1 MEWLSVL
8 PPLVAIIVVIWKKEV
23 ILALLAAVFTSELLL
38 ASEHK
43 SNVTFYAFTGFIE
56 RIISVVSSPGNARI
70 LIFSLLIGALLAYVR
85 DSGGVT
91 AMVEKLVNKGI
102 ARSKRQVGG
111 LTMFTG
117 MVIFI
122 ESNLSVLTAGILSRD
137 LFDKF
142 KMSRARLAFIIDSTS
157 APVCILVLL
166 NGWGAYVL
174 ALLNNYDLGQS
185 SVSILWGSVAFNF
198 YAIIALCMVFY
209 TVVTDKVHG
218 PMKATELSLNAVGEQ
233 PNSAEI
239 KQKKELANTQGI
251 TTLASSDLTQI
262 LPTQIPA
269 PITPVA
275 PVSQSMVPATKAR
288 FMLVPLLSMI
298 LGMFFFMY
306 WSGNGDITQGS
317 GSKSVLYATCFA
329 LAVSYLLLR
338 FSKRYDHQ
346 ELVELGFK
354 GIGELLPLVTIV
366 LLSLT
371 LGASLKELGTGYYIA
386 GVVGEHLPLLLVVPM
401 LFLVGAI
408 ISFSTG
414 TSWGTF
420 AILIPI
426 GVPLIQALGLPP
438 SLVIAAIL
446 GGGIF
451 GDHCSP
457 ISDTTCVS
465 AIASGCDLL
474 EHVKT
479 QLPYALFGGALSL
492 IGYFIASLVML

>member
-8 PPLVAIIVVIWKKEV
+8 PPLVAIFIVIWKKEV
-23 ILALLAAVFTSELLL
+23 ILALLVAVATSEVILASQSHSNAVF
-38 ASEHK
+38 H
-43 SNVTFYAFTGFIE
+43 AFIGFIE
-56 RIISVVSSPGNARI
+56 RIISVVSSAGNARI
-70 LIFSLLIGALLAYVR
+70 LIFSLLIGALLAYIR
-85 DSGGVT
+85 ESGGVT
-91 AMVEKLVNKGI
+91 ATVEKLVNKGV
-102 ARSKRQVGG
+102 AKSKRQVGG

-157 APVCILVLL
+157 APICILVLL

-174 ALLNNYDLGQS
+174 ALLNNYDLGES
-185 SVSILWGSVAFNF
+185 SVAILWGSVAFNF
-198 YAIIALCMVFY
+198 YAIIALLMVAY
-209 TVVTDKVHG
+209 TVLTDKVHG
-218 PMKATELSLNAVGEQ
+218 PMKRSEEALT
-233 PNSAEI
+233 
-239 KQKKELANTQGI
+239 ANTSL
-251 TTLASSDLTQI
+251 TENVNDDLPTLTQQQASTD
-262 LPTQIPA
+262 LHELKKQ
-269 PITPVA
+269 
-275 PVSQSMVPATKAR
+275 MVPATKAR
-288 FMLVPLLSMI
+288 FMLIPLLSMI
-298 LGMFFFMY
+298 FGMFFFMY
-306 WSGNGDITQGS
+306 WSGDGDITKGS
-317 GSKSVLYATCFA
+317 GSKSVLYATCLA
-329 LAVSYLLLR
+329 LAISYLLLK
-338 FSKRYDHQ
+338 FSKRFEHQ
-346 ELVELGFK
+346 ELVDIGFK

-366 LLSLT
+366 FLSLT
-371 LGASLKELGTGYYIA
+371 LGASLKELGTGFFIA
-386 GVVGEHLPLLLVVPM
+386 GIIGEHLPLVLIVPM
-401 LFLVGAI
+401 LFLAGAV

-446 GGGIF
+446 GGGVF

-479 QLPYALFGGALSL
+479 QLPYAMFGGALTL
-492 IGYFIASLVML
+492 VAYFIASVLMV